1 MPPKRTMEDVDDGGE
16 AGDEEESIQ
25 QIKIVRREDSMCEI
39 CSRILKSAGAL
50 ARHKREVHQ
59 RDEFVCQECGLVL
72 ETATNKG
79 QRSKA
84 SFDLWNLKSLKLR
97 DKMRKKGKDRYW

>member
-50 ARHKREVHQ
+50 ARHKREVHECE
-59 RDEFVCQECGLVL
+59 EFVCQECGLVL
-72 ETATNKG
+72 ETATK
-79 QRSKA
+79 
-84 SFDLWNLKSLKLR
+84 LKSL
-97 DKMRKKGKDRYW
+97 

>member
-59 RDEFVCQECGLVL
+59 CEEFMCQTSKDISRFAKVKAMRLSPYYIAMNV
-72 ETATNKG
+72 TMTTKQ
-79 QRSKA
+79 QR
-84 SFDLWNLKSLKLR
+84 NTI
-97 DKMRKKGKDRYW
+97 

>member
-1 MPPKRTMEDVDDGGE
+1 MPPKRTMEDVDE
-16 AGDEEESIQ
+16 EGDEEESIQ

-59 RDEFVCQECGLVL
+59 REEFVCQECGLVL
-72 ETATNKG
+72 ETAMNG
-79 QRSKA
+79 V
-84 SFDLWNLKSLKLR
+84 
-97 DKMRKKGKDRYW
+97 